1 MPQGAMRKGSWKLI
15 ESFDP
20 QGLQLY
26 NLDEDPGET
35 TNLAKENNE
44 LTMSLLKELQDWR
57 QEVDAELMR
66 PNPDYDPSS
75 KKNKK

>member
-15 ESFDP
+15 EGFDP
-20 QGLQLY
+20 AGLQLY
-26 NLDEDPGET
+26 NLEKDPGET
-35 TNLAKENNE
+35 TNLARENNE

-66 PNPDYDPSS
+66 PNPDYDPSGE
-75 KKNKK
+75 K